1 MFHFTLHKNIE
12 LRKSALVKCLQ
23 EHNKSILKSHI
34 VIITIFNAGG
44 VEASMKINF
53 FQTGSVVFQ
62 GIHCAQSEKSI
73 FFKIIQLYH
82 SKYRSTQYCSEK

>member
-1 MFHFTLHKNIE
+1 M
-12 LRKSALVKCLQ
+12 Q

-73 FFKIIQLYH
+73 FFKNNTAISLKIQ
-82 SKYRSTQYCSEK
+82 KYPILQ